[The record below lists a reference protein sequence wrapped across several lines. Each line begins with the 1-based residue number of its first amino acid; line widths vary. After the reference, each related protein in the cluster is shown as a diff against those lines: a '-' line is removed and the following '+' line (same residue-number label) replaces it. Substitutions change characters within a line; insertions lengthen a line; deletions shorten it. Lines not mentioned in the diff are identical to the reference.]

1 MDKLKALYESYIEK
15 GLLSSETTFEQ
26 FSSAS
31 SDIQDGLYNQGVE
44 NKIISS
50 STDVNTFKSAWA
62 EKKNPIVTPSDG
74 EEVLT
79 ESTTET
85 EVQDGVSDSLEVN
98 EVVEEGVINESQLN
112 FGDQTGPI
120 VEEKEEVLIPDAPN
134 RKGVLEN
141 KDGSVSTHKMR
152 TETDGQGNWFS
163 FPTIF
168 QNEDGS
174 FVDMSEQAEQDWESV
189 YKEAKKR
196 GEVVDF
202 LKDKESAIA
211 YGEGS
216 WKERYNS
223 KKNLLKKDFE
233 LLLEKVNNPNREK
246 APDINT
252 GGGITMGMSM
262 PGVVL
267 DLDVD
272 EELRLKIESDP
283 NIQKALSVGYIKKSD
298 VTKALKGDVKSIE
311 KLQEL
316 SVKSIEDNTLKL
328 QSDELKPY
336 DVYSETQNY
345 IETKEEKAIKQNA
358 VNAVNAF
365 DTETKTLLD
374 SNPNATEEEIQ
385 SIFNREGAP
394 TEEQYEIAENSDYQ
408 QTGFED
414 EDLGRMY
421 NQESLKKLS
430 DKNDKFSIAGFNGYL
445 NKKGFKER
453 YNQLLEDET
462 IAEDGTS
469 YDYTGNYNPTLAAEK
484 LKYDYLKNYLAE
496 ADMQRIE
503 KEVLDYKIAN
513 NGKNPFL
520 HGDTDKIN
528 LKPSVSTEDLGEYMG
543 EEFKSL
549 AAVVK
554 KQKLET
560 KENYQTEIEGGSGG
574 SNSQWIFDMGSQG
587 GRSIDNRANSF
598 AEGAYGWVGMDSF
611 SDEIQMNQAET
622 ELNRDD
628 MLRYTYASGRSAFA
642 NGREYLIDDRGE
654 IYDLDLKIRVSSVLE
669 PEQIKEIKKQVQING
684 VKTSSFSGTG
694 AAVTTAGVAS
704 DMLLQIALTRGVGMA
719 GQTIKGI
726 AAASKYKQGRSIIS
740 LLEKV
745 PMKASTASA
754 MIAQGTL
761 MGTSL
766 SSDVRKQA
774 LAAGMSNEE
783 ANELAS
789 SAGMQGYALGV
800 ITAPISTQKIAMD
813 KIFGTKVKEK
823 LIQKT
828 IDTYAR
834 GAGIEA
840 SKNIFKK
847 GLDGIIRTVPVYFK
861 EGAKEFVQEN
871 IQQAGQAYVIGS
883 DINEQA
889 GQEIMKDT
897 ISMDDFMNTSI
908 ISLTAGMLMPF
919 AGDVQTGAVRAYK
932 MRGKGFQAVDQ
943 MKSLALMAND
953 SDKTKQLLDSQVKK
967 GVYTQEQVDNV
978 MADVDIYR
986 STINGMPPNLS
997 AETSLLVMSDLAEI
1011 KKLEA
1016 QKASQAPSFAYRND
1030 AKIQQLKNRII
1041 KNSNFDFVDNK
1052 SKQKLMDEAAKELVA
1067 EKESSGEKNYS
1078 IDNSQIRAKAVENFN
1093 KLSPEE
1099 MQAIAF
1105 PDQIKETETKTDKD
1119 AIQEPSTEEQVLP
1132 NEETSGV
1139 DGAITEVGL
1148 QQVGEGVVES
1158 DTTQEV
1164 ETENVQETTDKAS
1177 DTTTETDTEQ
1187 LADTPQ
1193 VFGDNPL
1200 TSIEVSENY
1209 NDIGKQRRDKLR
1221 VIAQMELNNEITT
1234 EEQLD
1239 LREES
1244 FRNMKKATES
1254 FKSKTKTTQTDTTSE
1269 TEVMSVNKD
1278 NKIESFANRLVD
1290 GESTQEFGDE
1300 AQQFYAENQS
1310 DIDELVTQKRKDVPK
1325 NESKTR
1331 RLATKIANGDT
1342 NFSNEQIDLY
1352 ASNEADVKAE
1362 VESISKTNSQTV
1374 TEDTYK
1380 SILKS
1385 VKSTTRTDKA
1395 KQEGEN
1401 AQRKRFWKSWNKSA
1415 RLAKKDLKTKR
1426 KELND
1431 QIKTYAKGKKGTITA
1446 AQTRAVVN
1454 KVNSVNLDNELAV
1467 QELIDYSEKVFNN
1480 ADFAVKEQLA
1490 IKLNKQVTTRL
1501 NKGNYGLSPDIV
1513 SRLTTILNTPIK
1525 QLTSENIDSYNDFL
1539 SNLKK
1544 QKENVR
1550 VDEQLVIDSQNM
1562 ADALYVEGN
1571 QYVDEEVETKKT
1583 KTLKSVVDKII
1594 NEDVDGETLISED
1607 SKFIENDLDKL
1618 DSFTLQTLIDKINN
1632 AETDENQELVQ
1643 AANDFAENRQKALTR
1658 IKSRS
1663 KGISLKSLD
1672 NTTKEAGDVDVFKNI
1687 KDSDLIGLT
1696 GKQLDLLEI
1705 TLENINDGHYTHAA
1719 NKLGQSVNSRAYNM
1733 RPMIAKYGKLKNKIG
1748 MFRGRAAASLKST
1761 LKGSKSTPS
1770 LEIARSNPLSVIDNA
1785 FGNFDNN
1792 TIRNNSFEPTATKYS
1807 AFKTFTGRLTDKLDA
1822 VEKIIAP
1829 TLKEG
1834 TNPAITRRFEI
1845 TTYLLAKEYESN
1857 KGNDGVAEANAFI
1870 DKTIEKFNDVNS
1882 DSNYTQADIDILLA
1896 IKKKYSDNGV
1906 ITSKKMDES
1915 LSPKVKKAIK
1925 LLEEVYGAL
1934 GDKQAYATSIVRGN
1948 KLDLLNNYV
1957 HHKVDAANDK
1967 DDSQLLA
1974 QKTYFAPSTS
1984 TESKTSIGRTKGAK
1998 AIDFDPVSTALRG
2011 LRATGL
2017 DFFLTNEIQTSRK
2030 AFGQL
2035 TKISQ
2040 ENNASEDVIEATQSL
2055 SRVYNES
2062 IENVLASNF
2071 STDVIGGKYF
2081 DMAKR
2086 VGYYSTLASVPRSVA
2101 ELGSNLTFGL
2111 LDSPLQLMQG
2121 MTKYGNLS
2129 LMQNGLSF
2137 AENVG
2142 STTVSKNWG
2151 SEILGGSKAEQGGVV
2166 RNKKPAKR
2174 ASNSNLKSS
2183 LQYGKRATDT
2193 FGKGVELL
2201 ADTLLSTPDK
2211 MISRP
2216 LFFGTFAKTFKQ
2228 ETGQDMDVD
2237 KISNND
2243 QEYMTKYADAIKAAK
2258 IAADKKVTQAATSN
2272 DPFSGVLKNQLSDT
2286 DNGFMIYYKT
2296 INSYMSRFSIN
2307 EFATARQ
2314 AVASMIGQGEES
2326 AIKGGA
2332 KLAGVMTRMSL
2343 YVVMYKAFASM
2354 FNGMLGLDDEDETDY
2369 KELGIRQLAG
2379 AGVSLITRGASGNV
2393 PMIPI
2398 NYGIELLNE
2407 EYGEQLGLWS
2417 DKDGKGYNSFK
2428 HSIIFSV
2435 INQQSLESKG
2445 FFKSAASVLAGP
2457 LSPQVMAA
2465 GRIAELLIAM
2475 KAGGTAGDKAAKKF
2489 FSERTAIE
2497 AAGIVGAMPFYK
2509 DLRRYFMAED
2519 WSKIKEAKAANESD
2533 KGLTYEELKIFNP
2546 RAAEKLKR
2554 DKKSANKKYKSTSA
2568 YRKVKAMEDKLKKF
2582 K

>member
-1 MDKLKALYESYIEK
+1 MEKLKALYESYIEQ
-15 GLLSSETTFEQ
+15 GLLSKETSFEQFSQSDPSIQEALYNQGVDKKIISSETTFDV
-26 FSSAS
+26 FSSAW
-31 SDIQDGLYNQGVE
+31 G
-44 NKIISS
+44 
-50 STDVNTFKSAWA
+50 
-62 EKKNPIVTPSDG
+62 EKKNQVVTPSDVV
-74 EEVLT
+74 EEVT
-79 ESTTET
+79 ESTIETET
-85 EVQDGVSDSLEVN
+85 SPGSLDSLK
-98 EVVEEGVINESQLN
+98 VVEE
-112 FGDQTGPI
+112 
-120 VEEKEEVLIPDAPN
+120 
-134 RKGVLEN
+134 
-141 KDGSVSTHKMR
+141 
-152 TETDGQGNWFS
+152 
-163 FPTIF
+163 
-168 QNEDGS
+168 
-174 FVDMSEQAEQDWESV
+174 
-189 YKEAKKR
+189 
-196 GEVVDF
+196 
-202 LKDKESAIA
+202 
-211 YGEGS
+211 
-216 WKERYNS
+216 
-223 KKNLLKKDFE
+223 
-233 LLLEKVNNPNREK
+233 NPNAVIDDSLDQYDYLQDDFDVLKNISSSSTEEGFETADMMRARMMRQNSVEINLDTKKKILSDFNISK
-246 APDINT
+246 AIEN
-252 GGGITMGMSM
+252 GIIDES
-262 PGVVL
+262 L
-267 DLDVD
+267 VD
-272 EELRLKIESDP
+272 
-283 NIQKALSVGYIKKSD
+283 G
-298 VTKALKGDVKSIE
+298 ALKGNKNSIKKLESLYRKYKQTYLNKINE
-311 KLQEL
+311 KRLDKKYAYE
-316 SVKSIEDNTLKL
+316 SN
-328 QSDELKPY
+328 SDLV
-336 DVYSETQNY
+336 D
-345 IETKEEKAIKQNA
+345 
-358 VNAVNAF
+358 
-365 DTETKTLLD
+365 LD
-374 SNPNATEEEIQ
+374 SSP
-385 SIFNREGAP
+385 EGDFSP
-394 TEEQYEIAENSDYQ
+394 TL
-408 QTGFED
+408 FED
-414 EDLGRMY
+414 TDVSRMY
-421 NQESLKKLS
+421 NVQSLRKIK
-430 DKNDKFSIAGFNGYL
+430 GFNIKDFDGYL
-445 NKKGFKER
+445 NEQGYKEEYLR
-453 YNQLLEDET
+453 LLDDET
-462 IAEDGTS
+462 IAEDG
-469 YDYTGNYNPTLAAEK
+469 
-484 LKYDYLKNYLAE
+484 
-496 ADMQRIE
+496 
-503 KEVLDYKIAN
+503 
-513 NGKNPFL
+513 
-520 HGDTDKIN
+520 
-528 LKPSVSTEDLGEYMG
+528 
-543 EEFKSL
+543 
-549 AAVVK
+549 
-554 KQKLET
+554 
-560 KENYQTEIEGGSGG
+560 
-574 SNSQWIFDMGSQG
+574 
-587 GRSIDNRANSF
+587 RSIDYSGGYNPSLASERVKLQFLTNYINNQVERNVESQVLKYQLDNEGRHPSFDGVELSFSSGVDSKELTSYVEQSFPIITSKLKERDVKNQELYQDIKNGDVRGGSQAFKQGWRSVTDRINSF
-598 AEGAYGWVGMDSF
+598 SAGVYDLVGADSMA
-611 SDEIQMNQAET
+611 DEIRMNQAQI
-622 ELNRDD
+622 ELEREDF
-628 MLRYTYASGRSAFA
+628 MRYGYASGKES
-642 NGREYLIDDRGE
+642 NVDGTNYLIDNNGQ
-654 IYDLDLKIRVSSVLE
+654 IYNTDLGLRVTNVLSPIE
-669 PEQIKEIKKQVQING
+669 AKQIQTQVAKYGN
-684 VKTSSFSGTG
+684 KTSTFSATGTAIQGTG
-694 AAVTTAGVAS
+694 IVT
-704 DMLLQIALTRGVGMA
+704 DMLLQIALTKGVGTIGKGLSA
-719 GQTIKGI
+719 GLSLTSVG
-726 AAASKYKQGRSIIS
+726 SKAVGFMSKI
-740 LLEKV
+740 
-745 PMKASTASA
+745 PMKATTASA
-754 MIAQGTL
+754 MVAQGTL
-761 MGTSL
+761 FSTNLAEQSY
-766 SSDVRKQA
+766 RQA
-774 LAAGMSNEE
+774 LEAGLSINQAEE
-783 ANELAS
+783 IQS
-789 SAGMQGYALGV
+789 IAGSQGLALGV
-800 ITAPISTQKIAMD
+800 ITAPMSTQTVAMD
-813 KIFGTKVKEK
+813 KIFGKSAKNALVSGSLKAY
-823 LIQKT
+823 QK
-828 IDTYAR
+828 A
-834 GAGIEA
+834 
-840 SKNIFKK
+840 
-847 GLDGIIRTVPVYFK
+847 
-861 EGAKEFVQEN
+861 GAKGAKAYWAKARENASVYLKASRQEVIQEN
-871 IQQAGQAYVIGS
+871 TQQVGQAYVIGENV
-883 DINEQA
+883 NEFA
-889 GQEIMKDT
+889 RKEIMANT
-897 ISMDDFMNTSI
+897 ISGDEFINTTILSAA
-908 ISLTAGMLMPF
+908 AGFLMPF
-919 AGDVQTGAVRAYK
+919 GGQLVSNAKTSYNKKFRPGEVAIDKMNALYNLSKDVE
-932 MRGKGFQAVDQ
+932 
-943 MKSLALMAND
+943 
-953 SDKTKQLLDSQVKK
+953 KTTQLLNSQVTKGLYTEEQVKK
-967 GVYTQEQVDNV
+967 ILADIDVYKNTINSIPTNLSPETALNV
-978 MADVDIYR
+978 MRDIQ
-986 STINGMPPNLS
+986 
-997 AETSLLVMSDLAEI
+997 EI
-1011 KKLEA
+1011 KKQEELKK
-1016 QKASQAPSFAYRND
+1016 QLDPSFHGDIDVRIQNLRNNIIKKTNFD
-1030 AKIQQLKNRII
+1030 YLDGKAKIKLKE
-1041 KNSNFDFVDNK
+1041 
-1052 SKQKLMDEAAKELVA
+1052 EAIEELTTEAKERG
-1067 EKESSGEKNYS
+1067 EKEFT
-1078 IDNSQIRAKAVENFN
+1078 IDNSQATYRAIENFN
-1093 KLSPEE
+1093 NLTQEEQLELAKIKKEDITASPEVE
-1099 MQAIAF
+1099 EEDIVIEDPSKGYSFEYELESDIPSQLESIEPISKSEIEVDGKKKIRLTFSGQQLIDAGLAIKTK
-1105 PDQIKETETKTDKD
+1105 KEND
-1119 AIQEPSTEEQVLP
+1119 AISKPSTEKQVLP
-1132 NEETSGV
+1132 DASTSKEEGGDSK
-1139 DGAITEVGL
+1139 VGL
-1148 QQVGEGVVES
+1148 QQVGEG
-1158 DTTQEV
+1158 DTQQV
-1164 ETENVQETTDKAS
+1164 TTDTKVEKGDTKTDQAS

-1187 LADTPQ
+1187 L
-1193 VFGDNPL
+1193 
-1200 TSIEVSENY
+1200 
-1209 NDIGKQRRDKLR
+1209 
-1221 VIAQMELNNEITT
+1221 
-1234 EEQLD
+1234 
-1239 LREES
+1239 
-1244 FRNMKKATES
+1244 
-1254 FKSKTKTTQTDTTSE
+1254 TDTTSE
-1269 TEVMSVNKD
+1269 TEVMSVNNELD
-1278 NKIESFANRLVD
+1278 NKIESFSNRIA
-1290 GESTQEFGDE
+1290 ESDSSTELSEE
-1300 AQQFYAENQS
+1300 AQQFYSENQEA
-1310 DIDELVTQKRKDVPK
+1310 IDKRVSEIRKESPKDK
-1325 NESKTR
+1325 SKTR

-1342 NFSNEQIDLY
+1342 NYSNEQIDLY
-1352 ASNEADVKAE
+1352 AANEAEVKAE
-1362 VESISKTNSQTV
+1362 VEAIAKTNNKTV

-1431 QIKTYAKGKKGTITA
+1431 QIKTYAKGKKGTISS
-1446 AQTRAVVN
+1446 AQTKAVIN

-1467 QELIDYSEKVFNN
+1467 QELIDYSEKVFND

-1562 ADALYVEGN
+1562 ADSLYVEGN
-1571 QYVDEEVETKKT
+1571 QDVDEEVETKKT
-1583 KTLKSVVDKII
+1583 KTLKNVVDKII

-1618 DSFTLQTLIDKINN
+1618 DSFTLQTLIDKINK

-1719 NKLGQSVNSRAYNM
+1719 NKLGQSINSRAYNM
-1733 RPMIAKYGKLKNKIG
+1733 RPMIAKYGTLKNKVG
-1748 MFRGRAAASLKST
+1748 MFRGRAAASVKSA

-1770 LEIARSNPLSVIDNA
+1770 LEIVRTNPLSVIDNA

-2030 AFGQL
+2030 AFTQL
-2035 TKISQ
+2035 TKLSQ

-2055 SRVYNES
+2055 NKAYNEA
-2062 IENVLASNF
+2062 IQNVLSSNF

-2111 LDSPLQLMQG
+2111 LDSPLQLMEG

-2201 ADTLLSTPDK
+2201 ADNLLSTPDK

-2216 LFFGTFAKTFKQ
+2216 LFFGTFAKIFKQ

-2428 HSIIFSV
+2428 HSIIFSI

-2465 GRIAELLIAM
+2465 GRTAELLIAM

-2509 DLRRYFMAED
+2509 DLRRYLMAED
-2519 WSKIKEAKAANESD
+2519 WSKIKEAKAAKESD

-2554 DKKSANKKYKSTSA
+2554 DKKSVNKKYKSTSA
-2568 YRKVKAMEDKLKKF
+2568 YRRVKAMEDKLKKF

>member
-1 MDKLKALYESYIEK
+1 MEKLKALYESYIEQ
-15 GLLSSETTFEQ
+15 GLLSKETSFEQFSQSDPSIQEALYNQGVDKKIISSETTFDV
-26 FSSAS
+26 FSSAW
-31 SDIQDGLYNQGVE
+31 G
-44 NKIISS
+44 
-50 STDVNTFKSAWA
+50 
-62 EKKNPIVTPSDG
+62 EKKNQVVTPSDVV
-74 EEVLT
+74 EEVT
-79 ESTTET
+79 ESTIETET
-85 EVQDGVSDSLEVN
+85 SPGSLDSLK
-98 EVVEEGVINESQLN
+98 VVEE
-112 FGDQTGPI
+112 
-120 VEEKEEVLIPDAPN
+120 
-134 RKGVLEN
+134 
-141 KDGSVSTHKMR
+141 
-152 TETDGQGNWFS
+152 
-163 FPTIF
+163 
-168 QNEDGS
+168 
-174 FVDMSEQAEQDWESV
+174 
-189 YKEAKKR
+189 
-196 GEVVDF
+196 
-202 LKDKESAIA
+202 
-211 YGEGS
+211 
-216 WKERYNS
+216 
-223 KKNLLKKDFE
+223 
-233 LLLEKVNNPNREK
+233 NPNAVIDDSLDQYDYLQDDFDVLKNISSSSTEEGFETADMMRARMMRQNSVEINLDTKKKILSDFNISK
-246 APDINT
+246 AIEN
-252 GGGITMGMSM
+252 GIIDES
-262 PGVVL
+262 L
-267 DLDVD
+267 VD
-272 EELRLKIESDP
+272 
-283 NIQKALSVGYIKKSD
+283 G
-298 VTKALKGDVKSIE
+298 ALKGNK
-311 KLQEL
+311 
-316 SVKSIEDNTLKL
+316 N
-328 QSDELKPY
+328 
-336 DVYSETQNY
+336 
-345 IETKEEKAIKQNA
+345 AIKKLESLYRKSKQKYLNKINEKRLDKKYA
-358 VNAVNAF
+358 YESNSDLV
-365 DTETKTLLD
+365 DLD
-374 SNPNATEEEIQ
+374 SSP
-385 SIFNREGAP
+385 EGDFSP
-394 TEEQYEIAENSDYQ
+394 TL
-408 QTGFED
+408 FED
-414 EDLGRMY
+414 TDVSRMY
-421 NQESLKKLS
+421 NVQSLRKIK
-430 DKNDKFSIAGFNGYL
+430 GFNIKDFDGYL
-445 NKKGFKER
+445 NEQGYKEEYLR
-453 YNQLLEDET
+453 LSDDET
-462 IAEDGTS
+462 IAEDG
-469 YDYTGNYNPTLAAEK
+469 
-484 LKYDYLKNYLAE
+484 
-496 ADMQRIE
+496 
-503 KEVLDYKIAN
+503 
-513 NGKNPFL
+513 
-520 HGDTDKIN
+520 
-528 LKPSVSTEDLGEYMG
+528 
-543 EEFKSL
+543 
-549 AAVVK
+549 
-554 KQKLET
+554 
-560 KENYQTEIEGGSGG
+560 
-574 SNSQWIFDMGSQG
+574 
-587 GRSIDNRANSF
+587 RSIDYSGGYNPSLASERVKLQFLTNYINNQVERNVESQVLKYQLDNEGRHPSFDGVELSFSSGVDSKELTSYVEQSFPIITSKLKERDVKNQELYQDIKNGDVRGGSQAFKQGWRSVTDRINSF
-598 AEGAYGWVGMDSF
+598 SAGVYDLVGADSMA
-611 SDEIQMNQAET
+611 DEIRMNQAQI
-622 ELNRDD
+622 ELEREDF
-628 MLRYTYASGRSAFA
+628 MRYGYASGKES
-642 NGREYLIDDRGE
+642 NVDGTNYLIDNNGQ
-654 IYDLDLKIRVSSVLE
+654 IYNTDLGLRVTNVLSPIE
-669 PEQIKEIKKQVQING
+669 AKQIQTQVAKYGN
-684 VKTSSFSGTG
+684 KTSTFSATGTAIQGTG
-694 AAVTTAGVAS
+694 IVT
-704 DMLLQIALTRGVGMA
+704 DMLLQIALTKGVGTIGKGLSA
-719 GQTIKGI
+719 GLSLTSVG
-726 AAASKYKQGRSIIS
+726 SKAVGFMSKI
-740 LLEKV
+740 
-745 PMKASTASA
+745 PMKATTASA
-754 MIAQGTL
+754 MVAQGTL
-761 MGTSL
+761 FSTNLAEQSY
-766 SSDVRKQA
+766 RQA
-774 LAAGMSNEE
+774 LEAGLSINQAEE
-783 ANELAS
+783 IQS
-789 SAGMQGYALGV
+789 IAGSQGLALGV
-800 ITAPISTQKIAMD
+800 ITAPMSTQTVAMD
-813 KIFGTKVKEK
+813 KIFGKSAKNALVSGSLKAY
-823 LIQKT
+823 QK
-828 IDTYAR
+828 A
-834 GAGIEA
+834 
-840 SKNIFKK
+840 
-847 GLDGIIRTVPVYFK
+847 
-861 EGAKEFVQEN
+861 GAKGAKAYWAKARENASVYLKASRQEVIQEN
-871 IQQAGQAYVIGS
+871 TQQVGQAYVIGENV
-883 DINEQA
+883 NEFA
-889 GQEIMKDT
+889 RKEIMANT
-897 ISMDDFMNTSI
+897 ISGDEFINTTILSAA
-908 ISLTAGMLMPF
+908 AGFLMPF
-919 AGDVQTGAVRAYK
+919 GGQLVSNAKTSYNKKFRPGEVAIDKMNALYNLSKDVE
-932 MRGKGFQAVDQ
+932 
-943 MKSLALMAND
+943 
-953 SDKTKQLLDSQVKK
+953 KTTQLLNSQVTKGLYTEEQVKK
-967 GVYTQEQVDNV
+967 ILADIDVYKNTINSIPTNLSPETALNV
-978 MADVDIYR
+978 MRDIQ
-986 STINGMPPNLS
+986 
-997 AETSLLVMSDLAEI
+997 EI
-1011 KKLEA
+1011 KKQEELKK
-1016 QKASQAPSFAYRND
+1016 QLDPSFHGDIDVRIQNLRNNIIKKTNFD
-1030 AKIQQLKNRII
+1030 YLDGKAKIKLKE
-1041 KNSNFDFVDNK
+1041 
-1052 SKQKLMDEAAKELVA
+1052 EAIEELTTEAKERG
-1067 EKESSGEKNYS
+1067 EKEFT
-1078 IDNSQIRAKAVENFN
+1078 IDNSQATYRAIENFN
-1093 KLSPEE
+1093 NLTQEEQLELAKIKKEDITASPEVE
-1099 MQAIAF
+1099 EEDIVIEDPSKGYSFEYELESDIPSQLESIEPISKSEIEVDGKKKIRLTFSGQQLIDAGLAIKTK
-1105 PDQIKETETKTDKD
+1105 KEND
-1119 AIQEPSTEEQVLP
+1119 AISKPSTEKQVLP
-1132 NEETSGV
+1132 DASTSKEEGGDSK
-1139 DGAITEVGL
+1139 VGL
-1148 QQVGEGVVES
+1148 QQVGEG
-1158 DTTQEV
+1158 DTQQV
-1164 ETENVQETTDKAS
+1164 TTDTKVEKGDTKTDQAS

-1187 LADTPQ
+1187 L
-1193 VFGDNPL
+1193 
-1200 TSIEVSENY
+1200 
-1209 NDIGKQRRDKLR
+1209 
-1221 VIAQMELNNEITT
+1221 
-1234 EEQLD
+1234 
-1239 LREES
+1239 
-1244 FRNMKKATES
+1244 
-1254 FKSKTKTTQTDTTSE
+1254 TDTTSE
-1269 TEVMSVNKD
+1269 TEVMSVNNELD
-1278 NKIESFANRLVD
+1278 NKIESFSNRIA
-1290 GESTQEFGDE
+1290 ESDSSTELSEE
-1300 AQQFYAENQS
+1300 AQQFYSENQEA
-1310 DIDELVTQKRKDVPK
+1310 IDKRVSEIRKESPKDK
-1325 NESKTR
+1325 SKTR

-1342 NFSNEQIDLY
+1342 NYSNEQIDLY
-1352 ASNEADVKAE
+1352 AANEAEVKAE
-1362 VESISKTNSQTV
+1362 VEAIAKTNNKTV
-1374 TEDTYK
+1374 TADTYK
-1380 SILKS
+1380 AILKS

-1431 QIKTYAKGKKGTITA
+1431 QIKTYAKGKKGTISS
-1446 AQTRAVVN
+1446 AQTKAVIN

-1467 QELIDYSEKVFNN
+1467 QELIDYSEKVFND

-1562 ADALYVEGN
+1562 ADSLYVEGN
-1571 QYVDEEVETKKT
+1571 QDVDEEVETKKT

-1618 DSFTLQTLIDKINN
+1618 DSFTLQTLIDKINK

-1719 NKLGQSVNSRAYNM
+1719 NKLGQSINSRAYNM
-1733 RPMIAKYGKLKNKIG
+1733 RPMIAKYGTLKNKVG
-1748 MFRGRAAASLKST
+1748 MFRGRAAASVKSA

-1770 LEIARSNPLSVIDNA
+1770 LEIVRTNPLSVIDNA

-2030 AFGQL
+2030 AFTQL
-2035 TKISQ
+2035 TKLSQ

-2055 SRVYNES
+2055 NKAYNEA
-2062 IENVLASNF
+2062 IQNVLSSNF

-2111 LDSPLQLMQG
+2111 LDSPLQLMEG

-2201 ADTLLSTPDK
+2201 ADNLLSTPDK

-2216 LFFGTFAKTFKQ
+2216 LFFGTFAKIFKQ

-2428 HSIIFSV
+2428 HSIIFSI

-2465 GRIAELLIAM
+2465 GRTAELLIAM

-2519 WSKIKEAKAANESD
+2519 WSKIKEAKAAKESD

-2554 DKKSANKKYKSTSA
+2554 DKKSVNKKYKSTSA
-2568 YRKVKAMEDKLKKF
+2568 YRRVKAMEDKLKKF

>member
-98 EVVEEGVINESQLN
+98 EVVEEGVINQSQLN

-120 VEEKEEVLIPDAPN
+120 VEEEVLIPDAPIYI
-134 RKGVLEN
+134 K
-141 KDGSVSTHKMR
+141 
-152 TETDGQGNWFS
+152 
-163 FPTIF
+163 
-168 QNEDGS
+168 
-174 FVDMSEQAEQDWESV
+174 QDL
-189 YKEAKKR
+189 
-196 GEVVDF
+196 D
-202 LKDKESAIA
+202 
-211 YGEGS
+211 
-216 WKERYNS
+216 
-223 KKNLLKKDFE
+223 
-233 LLLEKVNNPNREK
+233 LLLNKSKDPNRER

-252 GGGITMGMSM
+252 GGGITMGMSI

-345 IETKEEKAIKQNA
+345 IEPEEEKAIKQNA

-453 YNQLLEDET
+453 YNQLLGDET

-554 KQKLET
+554 KQKLKT

-783 ANELAS
+783 ADELAA

-847 GLDGIIRTVPVYFK
+847 GLDGIIRTVPVYLK
-861 EGAKEFVQEN
+861 EGSKEWLQEN

-883 DINEQA
+883 NINEQA

-919 AGDVQTGAVRAYK
+919 AGDVQTGTVRAYK

-1016 QKASQAPSFAYRND
+1016 QKASQDPSFAYRND

-1119 AIQEPSTEEQVLP
+1119 AIQEPSTEKQVLP

-1148 QQVGEGVVES
+1148 QQVGEGNVES

-1177 DTTTETDTEQ
+1177 DTTTETGVEQLADTPQVFGDNPLTSIEVSENYNDIGKQRRDKLRVIAQMELNNEITTEEQLDLREESFRNMKKATESFKSKTKTKKDTASDTTTETDAEQ

-1571 QYVDEEVETKKT
+1571 QDVDEEVETKET

-1618 DSFTLQTLIDKINN
+1618 DSFTLQTLIDKINK

-1672 NTTKEAGDVDVFKNI
+1672 NTTKEAGDVDVFNNI

-1719 NKLGQSVNSRAYNM
+1719 NKLGQSINSRAYNM
-1733 RPMIAKYGKLKNKIG
+1733 RPMIAKYGTLKNKIG

-2030 AFGQL
+2030 ALGQL

-2111 LDSPLQLMQG
+2111 LDSPLQLMEG

-2379 AGVSLITRGASGNV
+2379 AGVSLITRGASGNA

-2417 DKDGKGYNSFK
+2417 DKDGEGYNSFK

-2519 WSKIKEAKAANESD
+2519 WSKIKEAKAAKESD
-2533 KGLTYEELKIFNP
+2533 KGLTYEELKTFNP

-2568 YRKVKAMEDKLKKF
+2568 YRRVKAMEDKLKKF

>member
-1 MDKLKALYESYIEK
+1 MEKLKALYESYIEQ
-15 GLLSSETTFEQ
+15 GLLSKETSFEQFSQSDPSIQEALYNQGVDKKIISSETTFDV
-26 FSSAS
+26 FSSAW
-31 SDIQDGLYNQGVE
+31 G
-44 NKIISS
+44 
-50 STDVNTFKSAWA
+50 
-62 EKKNPIVTPSDG
+62 EKKNQVVTPSDVV
-74 EEVLT
+74 EEVT
-79 ESTTET
+79 ESTIETET
-85 EVQDGVSDSLEVN
+85 SPGSLDSLK
-98 EVVEEGVINESQLN
+98 VVEE
-112 FGDQTGPI
+112 
-120 VEEKEEVLIPDAPN
+120 
-134 RKGVLEN
+134 
-141 KDGSVSTHKMR
+141 
-152 TETDGQGNWFS
+152 
-163 FPTIF
+163 
-168 QNEDGS
+168 
-174 FVDMSEQAEQDWESV
+174 
-189 YKEAKKR
+189 
-196 GEVVDF
+196 
-202 LKDKESAIA
+202 
-211 YGEGS
+211 
-216 WKERYNS
+216 
-223 KKNLLKKDFE
+223 
-233 LLLEKVNNPNREK
+233 NPNAVIDDSLDQYDYLQDDFDVLKNISSSSTEEGFETADMMRARMMRQNSVEINLDTKKKILSDFNISK
-246 APDINT
+246 AIEN
-252 GGGITMGMSM
+252 GIIDES
-262 PGVVL
+262 L
-267 DLDVD
+267 VD
-272 EELRLKIESDP
+272 
-283 NIQKALSVGYIKKSD
+283 G
-298 VTKALKGDVKSIE
+298 ALKGNK
-311 KLQEL
+311 
-316 SVKSIEDNTLKL
+316 N
-328 QSDELKPY
+328 
-336 DVYSETQNY
+336 
-345 IETKEEKAIKQNA
+345 AIKKLESLYRKSKQKYLNKINEKRLDKKYA
-358 VNAVNAF
+358 YESNSDLV
-365 DTETKTLLD
+365 DLD
-374 SNPNATEEEIQ
+374 SSP
-385 SIFNREGAP
+385 EGDFSP
-394 TEEQYEIAENSDYQ
+394 TL
-408 QTGFED
+408 FED
-414 EDLGRMY
+414 TDVSRMY
-421 NQESLKKLS
+421 NVQSLRKIK
-430 DKNDKFSIAGFNGYL
+430 GFNIKDFDGYL
-445 NKKGFKER
+445 NEQGYKEEYLR
-453 YNQLLEDET
+453 LLDDET
-462 IAEDGTS
+462 IAEDG
-469 YDYTGNYNPTLAAEK
+469 
-484 LKYDYLKNYLAE
+484 
-496 ADMQRIE
+496 
-503 KEVLDYKIAN
+503 
-513 NGKNPFL
+513 
-520 HGDTDKIN
+520 
-528 LKPSVSTEDLGEYMG
+528 
-543 EEFKSL
+543 
-549 AAVVK
+549 
-554 KQKLET
+554 
-560 KENYQTEIEGGSGG
+560 
-574 SNSQWIFDMGSQG
+574 
-587 GRSIDNRANSF
+587 RSIDYSGGYNPSLASERVKLQFLTNYINNQVERNVESQVLKYQLDNEGRHPSFDGVELSFSSGVDSKELTSYVEQSFPIITSKLKERDVKNQELYQDIKNGDVRGGSQAFKQGWRSVTDRINSF
-598 AEGAYGWVGMDSF
+598 SAGVYDLVGADSMA
-611 SDEIQMNQAET
+611 DEIRMNQAQI
-622 ELNRDD
+622 ELEREDF
-628 MLRYTYASGRSAFA
+628 MRYGYASGKES
-642 NGREYLIDDRGE
+642 NVDGTNYLIDNNGQ
-654 IYDLDLKIRVSSVLE
+654 IYNTDLGLRVTNVLSPIE
-669 PEQIKEIKKQVQING
+669 AKQIQTQVAKYGN
-684 VKTSSFSGTG
+684 KTSTFSATGTAIQGTG
-694 AAVTTAGVAS
+694 IVT
-704 DMLLQIALTRGVGMA
+704 DMLLQIALTKGVGTIGKGLSA
-719 GQTIKGI
+719 GLSLTSVG
-726 AAASKYKQGRSIIS
+726 SKAVGFMSKI
-740 LLEKV
+740 
-745 PMKASTASA
+745 PMKATTASA
-754 MIAQGTL
+754 MVAQGTL
-761 MGTSL
+761 FSTNLAEQSY
-766 SSDVRKQA
+766 RQA
-774 LAAGMSNEE
+774 LEAGLSINQAEE
-783 ANELAS
+783 IQS
-789 SAGMQGYALGV
+789 IAGSQGLALGV
-800 ITAPISTQKIAMD
+800 ITAPMSTQTVAMD
-813 KIFGTKVKEK
+813 KIFGKSAKNALVSGSLKAY
-823 LIQKT
+823 QK
-828 IDTYAR
+828 A
-834 GAGIEA
+834 
-840 SKNIFKK
+840 
-847 GLDGIIRTVPVYFK
+847 
-861 EGAKEFVQEN
+861 GAKGAKAYWAKARENASVYLKASRQEVIQEN
-871 IQQAGQAYVIGS
+871 TQQVGQAYVIGENV
-883 DINEQA
+883 NEFA
-889 GQEIMKDT
+889 RKEIMANT
-897 ISMDDFMNTSI
+897 ISGDEFINTTILSAA
-908 ISLTAGMLMPF
+908 AGFLMPF
-919 AGDVQTGAVRAYK
+919 GGQLVSNAKTSYNKKFRPGEVAIDKMNALYNLSKDVE
-932 MRGKGFQAVDQ
+932 
-943 MKSLALMAND
+943 
-953 SDKTKQLLDSQVKK
+953 KTTQLLNSQVTKGLYTEEQVKK
-967 GVYTQEQVDNV
+967 ILADIDVYKNTINSIPTNLSPETALNV
-978 MADVDIYR
+978 MRDIQ
-986 STINGMPPNLS
+986 
-997 AETSLLVMSDLAEI
+997 EI
-1011 KKLEA
+1011 KKQEELKK
-1016 QKASQAPSFAYRND
+1016 QLDPSFHGDIDVRIQNLRNNIIKKTNFD
-1030 AKIQQLKNRII
+1030 YLDGKAKIKLKE
-1041 KNSNFDFVDNK
+1041 
-1052 SKQKLMDEAAKELVA
+1052 EAIEELTTEAKERG
-1067 EKESSGEKNYS
+1067 EKEFT
-1078 IDNSQIRAKAVENFN
+1078 IDNSQATYRAIENFN
-1093 KLSPEE
+1093 NLTQEEQLELAKIKKEDITASPEVE
-1099 MQAIAF
+1099 EEDIVIEDPSKGYSFEYELESDIPSQLESIEPISKSEIEVDGKKKIRLTFSGQQLIDAGLAIKTK
-1105 PDQIKETETKTDKD
+1105 KEND
-1119 AIQEPSTEEQVLP
+1119 AISKPSTEKQVLP
-1132 NEETSGV
+1132 DASTSKEEGGDSK
-1139 DGAITEVGL
+1139 VGL
-1148 QQVGEGVVES
+1148 QQVGEG
-1158 DTTQEV
+1158 DTQQV
-1164 ETENVQETTDKAS
+1164 TTDTKVEKGDTKTDQAS

-1187 LADTPQ
+1187 L
-1193 VFGDNPL
+1193 
-1200 TSIEVSENY
+1200 
-1209 NDIGKQRRDKLR
+1209 
-1221 VIAQMELNNEITT
+1221 
-1234 EEQLD
+1234 
-1239 LREES
+1239 
-1244 FRNMKKATES
+1244 
-1254 FKSKTKTTQTDTTSE
+1254 TDTTSE
-1269 TEVMSVNKD
+1269 TEVMSVNNELD
-1278 NKIESFANRLVD
+1278 NKIESFSNRIA
-1290 GESTQEFGDE
+1290 ESDSSTELSEE
-1300 AQQFYAENQS
+1300 AQQFYSENQEA
-1310 DIDELVTQKRKDVPK
+1310 IDKRVSEIRKESPKDK
-1325 NESKTR
+1325 SKTR

-1342 NFSNEQIDLY
+1342 NYSNEQIDLY
-1352 ASNEADVKAE
+1352 AANEAEVKAE
-1362 VESISKTNSQTV
+1362 VEAIAKTNNKTV
-1374 TEDTYK
+1374 TADTYK
-1380 SILKS
+1380 AILKS

-1431 QIKTYAKGKKGTITA
+1431 QIKTYAKGKKGTISS
-1446 AQTRAVVN
+1446 AQTKAVIN

-1467 QELIDYSEKVFNN
+1467 QELIDYSEKVFND

-1562 ADALYVEGN
+1562 ADSLYVEGN
-1571 QYVDEEVETKKT
+1571 QDVDEEVETKKT

-1618 DSFTLQTLIDKINN
+1618 DSFTLQTLIDKINK

-1719 NKLGQSVNSRAYNM
+1719 NKLGQSINSRAYNM
-1733 RPMIAKYGKLKNKIG
+1733 RPMIAKYGTLKNKVG
-1748 MFRGRAAASLKST
+1748 MFRGRAAASVKSA

-1770 LEIARSNPLSVIDNA
+1770 LEIVRTNPLSVIDNA

-2030 AFGQL
+2030 AFTQL
-2035 TKISQ
+2035 TKLSQ

-2055 SRVYNES
+2055 NKAYNEA
-2062 IENVLASNF
+2062 IQNVLSSNF

-2111 LDSPLQLMQG
+2111 LDSPLQLMEG

-2201 ADTLLSTPDK
+2201 ADNLLSTPDK

-2216 LFFGTFAKTFKQ
+2216 LFFGTFAKIFKQ

-2428 HSIIFSV
+2428 HSIIFSI

-2465 GRIAELLIAM
+2465 GRTAELLIAM

-2519 WSKIKEAKAANESD
+2519 WSKIKEAKAAKESD

-2554 DKKSANKKYKSTSA
+2554 DKKSVNKKYKSTSA
-2568 YRKVKAMEDKLKKF
+2568 YRRVKAMEDKLKKF